1 MVQKR
6 QATLVRQEQIVDAA
20 RKLIIRYGSEHVT
33 VRRIAKQVGI
43 SEAAIYR
50 HFKSKRDILSL
61 LVDHI
66 DDDVLR
72 DFTTVSTRERSPLEA
87 LGSILKG
94 HLSAIQRRRGMS
106 FQVFAEIISLGDKK
120 LNRRVSETIDKY
132 IGCLRGLL
140 CEGIETGEVREDV
153 DPEATATILFG
164 TIQGLVNIWALSNY
178 GFNPQ
183 ERFEPLWRILC
194 EAIIKRRTPIPM
206 QDAARC

>member
-6 QATLVRQEQIVDAA
+6 QATLVRREQIVDAA

-66 DDDVLR
+66 DDDFLR
-72 DFTTVSTRERSPLEA
+72 DFTTVGTQGRTPLEV
-87 LGSILKG
+87 LDSVLKG
-94 HLSAIQRRRGMS
+94 HLSAVERRRGIS

-132 IGCLRGLL
+132 IGCLKGILS
-140 CEGIETGEVREDV
+140 EGIRTGEVREDI
-153 DPEATATILFG
+153 DLEATGTIIFG

-178 GFNPQ
+178 SFNPQ
-183 ERFEPLWRILC
+183 ERFEPLWNVLRDTI
-194 EAIIKRRTPIPM
+194 AKRRTCTPSGVAG
-206 QDAARC
+206 QC